1 MRDVAVETFQT
12 SHDVLQVGG
21 ALREGFWKAHPAST
35 ASAATIPPPA
45 YAAVLLLTGLILV
58 MGLYPEPFI
67 HLAQVATAGFWNP
80 GGVP

>member
-1 MRDVAVETFQT
+1 MTISRSGAASCARAASTFAGVT
-12 SHDVLQVGG
+12 NGVLAPVT
-21 ALREGFWKAHPAST
+21 AST